1 MRIGFASVDIT
12 PPLGTHKIGW
22 LRDILPDRVADPLF
36 AHVAVFDDGRTR
48 AGLVQLDTLS
58 TRWSDVADIRRR
70 VAAAFAFPGD
80 HLLVG
85 ATHNHGGPAVAETG
99 EVGRD
104 AAYLEELK
112 RRVVGA
118 VGEALGRLAP
128 AELGYQRSLEY
139 RLSHN
144 RRVVMRNGLVRT
156 HGNPR
161 DPEALFVEGP
171 IDPEVSVLSARA
183 PGGGALLGA
192 IVNFACHPTHQ
203 GGEPVFTSGWPGAL
217 NRELAARG
225 LPGSVFLQGACGNLS
240 SGHPSANYNPDQIEF
255 ARVLADDVLAAIG
268 KTENYGEQWPLRVA
282 RATVQLPYRR
292 YTPEEVA
299 GTLRGAQRFIDPA
312 IYDRGMPRL
321 KERIA
326 TRGTQPAEVQAIAI
340 GEVVYVSFPCEYFV
354 EFALRLKRAA
364 YPARVVVVGYAN
376 GMVGYVP
383 TAEAFAA
390 GGYETTF
397 ALSSRQA
404 PEAGELLYQAAM
416 GLVKELR
423 G

>member
-22 LRDILPDRVADPLF
+22 LRDILPDQIVDPLW
-36 AHVAVFDDGRTR
+36 AHVVVLDDGQTR

-58 TRWSDVADIRRR
+58 IRWSDVADIRRR
-70 VAAAFAFPGD
+70 AAAAFAFPGE

-85 ATHNHGGPAVAETG
+85 ATHNHGGPAVAEIG
-99 EVGRD
+99 EVPRD
-104 AAYLEELK
+104 NAYGEELK

-118 VGEALGRLAP
+118 IGEALGRLAP
-128 AELGYQRSLEY
+128 AELGYQRGLEY

-144 RRVVMRNGLVRT
+144 RRVVQRNGLVRT
-156 HGNPR
+156 HGNPL
-161 DPEALFVEGP
+161 DAEALYVEGP
-171 IDPEVSVLSARA
+171 TDPGVAVLSARQ
-183 PGGGALLGA
+183 PGGALLGA
-192 IVNFACHPTHQ
+192 IVNFTCHPTHL

-217 NRELAARG
+217 QRELSARG
-225 LPGSVFLQGACGNLS
+225 VPGSVFLQGACGNIS
-240 SGHPSANYNPDQIEF
+240 PGHAAEGYWPDQHEYGRLL
-255 ARVLADDVLAAIG
+255 ADTVLATLG
-268 KTENYGEQWPLRVA
+268 KTTEYGAAWPIRVA

-292 YTPEEVA
+292 HTPEEIA
-299 GTLRGAQRFIDPA
+299 GTLRGAQRFTDSA
-312 IYDRGMPRL
+312 IYDRAMPRL

-326 TRGTQPAEVQAIAI
+326 TRGTQPAEVQALAI
-340 GEVVYVSFPCEYFV
+340 GDVIYVTFPGELFV
-354 EFALRLKRAA
+354 EFGLRLKLAA

-383 TAEAFAA
+383 TAEGFAA

-397 ALSSRQA
+397 APSSRQA
-404 PEAGELLYQAAM
+404 PESGELLYQAAWT
-416 GLVKELR
+416 LVKQLR